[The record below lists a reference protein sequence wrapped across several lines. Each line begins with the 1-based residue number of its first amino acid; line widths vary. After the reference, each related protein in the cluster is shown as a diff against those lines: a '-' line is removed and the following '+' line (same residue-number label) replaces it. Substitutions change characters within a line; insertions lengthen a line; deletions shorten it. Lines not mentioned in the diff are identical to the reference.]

1 MNRYDGS
8 PQLAVFEEGDPL
20 EGNRR
25 PGRDRRVLAACRF
38 IEESADRV
46 PSLAEIARRVGLSPY
61 YLQRM
66 FKQALGV
73 TPRQYADAQRVQRLK
88 ARLQRGDGIAPALYD
103 AGYGSSSRLY
113 EKAPRQLGMTPGAYR
128 KGGEGETIRYTVP
141 KTSLGRILLAGTER
155 GICRVSMGASI
166 GALARDLRREFPR
179 AAVAR
184 DDRGLRPWVE
194 ALLEYLNGR
203 RPLVS
208 IPTDIHAT
216 AFQRRVW
223 EVLQA
228 IPRGETRS
236 YSEVARAIGKPSAT
250 RAVARACADNPVALV
265 IPCHRVVR
273 KDGVTGGYRYGEK
286 RKRALLAMENEQG
299 AAARKDTRE

>member
-1 MNRYDGS
+1 MAESG
-8 PQLAVFEEGDPL
+8 
-20 EGNRR
+20 RR
-25 PGRDRRVLAACRF
+25 EQEAKAEVARDRRVLAACRF
-38 IEESADRV
+38 IEERADRV
-46 PSLAEIARRVGLSPY
+46 PSLGEIARRVGLSPY
-61 YLQRM
+61 YLQRI

-88 ARLQRGDGIAPALYD
+88 AKLQRGEEIAPALYD

-113 EKAPRQLGMTPGAYR
+113 EKAPHQLGMTPGAYR

-141 KTSLGRILLAGTER
+141 RTSLGRILLAGTDR

-166 GALARDLRREFPR
+166 AQLAKDLRHEFPK
-179 AAVAR
+179 AAIAR
-184 DDRGLRPWVE
+184 DDRGLRSWVE
-194 ALLEYLNGR
+194 ALLAYLNGR
-203 RPLVS
+203 RSLVS

-236 YSEVARAIGKPSAT
+236 YSEVAHAIGKPRAT

-273 KDGVTGGYRYGEK
+273 KDGVSGGYRYGEN
-286 RKRALLAMENEQG
+286 RKRALLAMEKK
-299 AAARKDTRE
+299 RS